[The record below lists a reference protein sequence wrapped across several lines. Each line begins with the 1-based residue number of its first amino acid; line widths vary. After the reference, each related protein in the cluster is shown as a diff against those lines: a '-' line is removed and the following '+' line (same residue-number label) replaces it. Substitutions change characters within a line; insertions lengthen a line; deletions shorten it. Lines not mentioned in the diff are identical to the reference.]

1 MSPGSAPIL
10 LLKAAPEPD
19 QLADRLDG
27 GPWTGIEVPLMP
39 AHIADDAAVERA
51 IEHVRAA
58 APSHVAAECP
68 VGWPSGAHVRVDT
81 LDDEARAGIER
92 SARFAAGVGSP
103 VLTIHLYTP
112 MDPDEFRA
120 RPYVD
125 EPAVLEFLR
134 FYAGSCAGHGVTPLI
149 ENVPPVLRQ
158 RSGGVFL
165 SPIGGHWRDL
175 LVWRAH

>member
-58 APSHVAAECP
+58 APEHVAAEAP
-68 VGWPSGAHVRVDT
+68 VAWPSGAHLRVDR
-81 LDDEARAGIER
+81 LDDESRAGLQR

-112 MDPDEFRA
+112 LEPDEYR
-120 RPYVD
+120 RDPRVD
-125 EPAVLEFLR
+125 EQAV
-134 FYAGSCAGHGVTPLI
+134 
-149 ENVPPVLRQ
+149 
-158 RSGGVFL
+158 
-165 SPIGGHWRDL
+165 
-175 LVWRAH
+175 